1 MFHSFFNL
9 CSAVLWAAGRS
20 REFGAQS
27 FAVGRCGMP
36 RLVGVM
42 MATRIAITAFAFG
55 LGLLPVDSTRAQ
67 AVCGDGIR
75 SGAEQCDDGNR
86 SNLDGCD
93 ASCRFEQTHRINELK
108 LQFGTSSACTI
119 NALGGA
125 IVGGTAQNNIQVAL
139 DTSVGNGTTSILL
152 HMLGLDD
159 LSGTSD
165 ASVQIGV
172 LNALPILPG
181 ATTYDGHN
189 DLDGWYLPAPDE
201 ISTQR
206 IPLSQL
212 NGSIIG
218 GVLSAGPG
226 SALLRLDIG
235 GVQAAWSMSS
245 LRLLVTGGSSSTPLL
260 STGVS
265 PGHLASEHLDPSLQS
280 FATAG
285 QPVGTAGGSLC
296 ANISAESLQQT
307 PLPVAFVGCGIS
319 NCTQCYTAANTLL
332 DAVVGGCNTFI
343 GQQLKPTQPDSSD
356 PAAPLAGSGPPYTLS
371 ANAQHVVT
379 TCRAQGVVTDL
390 ATCLHSAAYS
400 SFFTFSSDR
409 VIATTT
415 TPSLIF
421 RDGFEG

>member
-1 MFHSFFNL
+1 
-9 CSAVLWAAGRS
+9 
-20 REFGAQS
+20 
-27 FAVGRCGMP
+27 
-36 RLVGVM
+36 M
-42 MATRIAITAFAFG
+42 MATRITITAFSFG
-55 LGLLPVDSTRAQ
+55 LGLLPVDSARALD
-67 AVCGDGIR
+67 VCGDGIR
-75 SGAEQCDDGNR
+75 SGAEQCDDGNT

-93 ASCRFEQTHRINELK
+93 ASCHFEQTHRINELK
-108 LQFGTSSACTI
+108 FQFGTSTACTI

-125 IVGGTAQNNIQVAL
+125 IVGGTAQNNIQAAL
-139 DTSVGNGTTSILL
+139 DTSVVDGTTSILL

-159 LSGTSD
+159 LSGTND

-181 ATTYDGHN
+181 ATPYDGHN

-206 IPLSQL
+206 IPLSLL
-212 NGSIIG
+212 NGSISS

-226 SALLRLDIG
+226 SALLRLDFA
-235 GVQAAWSMSS
+235 GVQAAWSVSS
-245 LRLLVTGGSSSTPLL
+245 LRLLVTGGASSTPLL

-265 PGHLASEHLDPSLQS
+265 PGHLASEHLDPALQS

-296 ANISAESLQQT
+296 ANVSAESLQQT
-307 PLPVAFVGCGIS
+307 PVPAGLVGCALGK
-319 NCTQCYTAANTLL
+319 CTQCYTAANTLL
-332 DAVVGGCNTFI
+332 DVVVGGCNI
-343 GQQLKPTQPDSSD
+343 SIVGQQLKPTQPDTSD
-356 PAAPLAGSGPPYTLS
+356 PAAPVAGSGPPYTLS

-379 TCRAQGVVTDL
+379 ACNAQGVPANL